1 MEKGT
6 VAKVINDFLTTTA
19 GELSLCKGDIVQILE
34 KIDRHWCNGIVNGTC
49 GKVPL
54 NYLIEVDPP
63 DLQND
68 YELFATIADF
78 PGQQPGDLSFRKGEL
93 IIGIKKIDD
102 NWWEG
107 SIGSRKGMFPTTYTW
122 KLDSSYIKVKCKPKV
137 LNMTAKVKMSMKA
150 QLEEEI
156 DLYEGEIL
164 TVTEVIDKDWYRG
177 CCGDRIGIFP
187 AAYVTLLKDATD
199 VMDGEHTNIQNQSLI
214 VNSATFN
221 CTDIRKPAVNTL
233 GAQSSNEGSQ
243 NEYVTSTERVKAD
256 LDNLDVMNILDDDYF
271 RKNMPSVF
279 TSNSAPVTH
288 TYSSEVSSTRDVQHM
303 EVDICPY
310 GVTLYPFYAQ
320 FDNELSF
327 HEGEIVSLVRH
338 VSKDW
343 IEGKI
348 DGRKGI
354 FPSSYVNIIVD
365 CQPQSEFSVSNDRTV
380 LHEVENVEMRK
391 KHDILPPNSFAVVLF
406 NFDAQMD
413 SDLTVKQ
420 GEVVCVLQQP
430 NQDWCEVK
438 NCYGSSGLCP
448 RTYLASYTV
457 PNKFTEGSN
466 RRLSVAGD
474 AGFRKNLTDVPFPD
488 KTDLNKRRTLES
500 FGYHDKWKNNSIDD
514 LISKNLETLQNSYT
528 WSSKMNYSN
537 RSVADSEC
545 PITENIAVAQDE
557 AIRHSPVYLAEEP
570 SETQTTMLQEQSDSR
585 FDARRREVTWN
596 TYNDVNNQCRVS
608 PVLKRQASDRV
619 PHRPAPPV
627 PLPGHKPVHRS
638 IRKPNK
644 KSVHL
649 GKLGSLISAKEK
661 QLHEIKKEKKE
672 IENKL
677 SNNPHENEDSV
688 QEMKYRIRECE
699 EKILFIEAD
708 LNRIQGNVS
717 QNSVDDL
724 SKQDCVLQQ
733 KPPSD
738 VNSSGQEINT
748 NLEVMQT
755 TSVTEED
762 LRKKKQE
769 QRQNVIS
776 ELVFTEKEFVRDLKI
791 TYETF
796 NLHNPEFLENRGI
809 NVEIV
814 FGNILDVMHLAE
826 DLLDKLQL
834 AMKGKNDDEQCVG
847 PCFLELAERMKT
859 VYGQYCMNHDE
870 ALLLLEKYE
879 SDEGIQKIFNKG
891 LETLRYQIACFDMGS
906 ILIKPVQRILK
917 YPLILNELIKCT
929 EDDHKDKPA
938 LLDAVRTIT
947 DVATYINEYKRRK
960 DIVLKY
966 LEDGNST
973 ISQKMARLSLHS
985 VAKKSSRLGAMFTSS
1000 LGLSSATKDPIF
1012 QEYETQFHL
1021 LEKTIRLFMKNVE
1034 IFMNH
1039 IHEMVTA
1046 HSNLGESV
1054 SYFYQER
1061 HSEVEDFSR
1070 IQRLISR
1077 QFWKEFESMIQRQT
1091 FMPLSSL
1098 LELFEGPSILIQ
1110 KCNDKFLDY
1119 AACSAKAEKYK
1130 DSRLVQEEL
1139 LAAKNNYEAL
1149 NSHLLDELPT
1159 LIRTALDLFLECLT
1173 AFVTARKLFSGKI
1186 TKQYLSLMDLP
1197 LMQSAQAD
1205 ALENFAVK
1213 HSLVL
1218 NQLARLTCLMKNTR
1232 LDVTVKKPAKSSP
1245 TPSPRV
1251 SHVEASDQVA
1261 LTQSDSQKTY
1271 LKNRYG
1277 VDTLFYTTKS
1287 YTSKQPLE
1295 LSVSTGHLVAVIKKQ
1310 NPMGDSSVWFVDDGA
1325 NQGFLPSSILIP
1337 NRGESPVMDTEQ
1349 GTKSK
1354 RSQQQDI
1361 TDSTKQFPSP
1371 PSYDDALA
1379 TSVLIPKQSDIT
1391 NSQTPVL
1398 EAEDL
1403 KEDNYEEISDPS
1415 QEHLYSELVFEPDQR
1430 TREFYYAVYS
1440 FEGQGPTTLAIK
1452 AGQVVNVLQHEDA
1465 QGNSEWW
1472 LVVDRFGNKGYV
1484 PANYLAKYND
1494 YSN

>member
-6 VAKVINDFLTTTA
+6 VAKVINDFLTTTE

-34 KIDRHWCNGIVNGTC
+34 KIDRHWCNGVVNGTC

-54 NYLIEVDPP
+54 NYLIEVDTP

-78 PGQQPGDLSFRKGEL
+78 PGQQSGDLSFRKGEL
-93 IIGIKKIDD
+93 IVGIREIDV

-122 KLDSSYIKVKCKPKV
+122 QLDSSYIKVKSKPKV
-137 LNMTAKVKMSMKA
+137 LNIMAKVKMSMKA
-150 QLEEEI
+150 QLDEEI

-177 CCGDRIGIFP
+177 CCGDRSGIFP
-187 AAYVTLLKDATD
+187 AAYVTLLEDSND
-199 VMDGEHTNIQNQSLI
+199 LMVDGEHTNFQNHSLI
-214 VNSATFN
+214 INNTTYN
-221 CTDIRKPAVNTL
+221 CSDIGKPFVEV
-233 GAQSSNEGSQ
+233 SNEAPQNKYGS
-243 NEYVTSTERVKAD
+243 STELVKVD
-256 LDNLDVMNILDDDYF
+256 LDNADVMNILDDDYF
-271 RKNMPSVF
+271 RKNMPAVF
-279 TSNSAPVTH
+279 SSNSAQRTN
-288 TYSSEVSSTRDVQHM
+288 TYSPEVSTRDLQHM
-303 EVDICPY
+303 EVDISPY

-338 VSKDW
+338 ISKDW

-365 CQPQSEFSVSNDRTV
+365 CQPQSDFSVHNDIRV
-380 LHEVENVEMRK
+380 LHEVENVEVRK

-438 NCYGSSGLCP
+438 NCYGRSGLCP
-448 RTYLASYTV
+448 RTYLAPYTV
-457 PNKFTEGSN
+457 PNKFTDGCS
-466 RRLSVAGD
+466 RRLSVAGE
-474 AGFRKNLTDVPFPD
+474 ASYRNNFIDVPFSD
-488 KTDLNKRRTLES
+488 ETDLNKRRTLES
-500 FGYHDKWKNNSIDD
+500 FDHHKWKNNSIDD

-528 WSSKMNYSN
+528 WSSKLNYGN
-537 RSVADSEC
+537 KRVADSEYM
-545 PITENIAVAQDE
+545 INENIAVVQDE
-557 AIRHSPVYLAEEP
+557 TARYSPTCLGGEP
-570 SETQTTMLQEQSDSR
+570 SETQTTVLQEHSDSQG
-585 FDARRREVTWN
+585 DARRKESTLN
-596 TYNDVNNQCRVS
+596 TYNNENDQRGAS
-608 PVLKRQASDRV
+608 PVLKRRASDRV

-638 IRKPNK
+638 IRKQK
-644 KSVHL
+644 MKSAHL
-649 GKLGSLISAKEK
+649 GKIGSLISAKEK
-661 QLHEIKKEKKE
+661 QLQELEKEKME
-672 IENKL
+672 IEKKL
-677 SNNPHENEDSV
+677 SSNPHENEDSV
-688 QEMKYRIRECE
+688 QEMKYKIRECE

-708 LNRIQGNVS
+708 LDRIQGHVS
-717 QNSVDDL
+717 SHNSVDDL

-738 VNSSGQEINT
+738 VPSNDQENNSR
-748 NLEVMQT
+748 LEATQNSPV
-755 TSVTEED
+755 SEED

-796 NLHNPEFLENRGI
+796 NLHNPQSLESRGI
-809 NVEIV
+809 NVEVV

-826 DLLDKLQL
+826 DLLDKLQF
-834 AMKGKNDDEQCVG
+834 AMKGKSDDEQCVG

-938 LLDAVRTIT
+938 LLDAVKTIT
-947 DVATYINEYKRRK
+947 EVATYINEYKRRK

-1012 QEYETQFHL
+1012 QEHETQFHL
-1021 LEKTIRLFMKNVE
+1021 LEKTVRLFMKNVE

-1039 IHEMVTA
+1039 VHEMVTA

-1054 SYFYQER
+1054 SYYYQEQ

-1070 IQRLISR
+1070 IQRLINR
-1077 QFWKEFESMIQRQT
+1077 QFWKEFENMIQRQT
-1091 FMPLSSL
+1091 FMPLNSL

-1149 NSHLLDELPT
+1149 NAHLLDELPT
-1159 LIRTALDLFLECLT
+1159 LIGTGLDLFMECLT

-1186 TKQYLSLMDLP
+1186 TKQYLSLMELP

-1213 HSLVL
+1213 HTLVV

-1245 TPSPRV
+1245 TPSPRL
-1251 SHVEASDQVA
+1251 SHVEASDVVA

-1277 VDTLFYTTKS
+1277 ADTLFYTTKS

-1295 LSVSTGHLVAVIKKQ
+1295 LSVTSGHLVAVIKKQ

-1325 NQGFLPSSILIP
+1325 NQGFLPSNILIQ
-1337 NRGESPVMDTEQ
+1337 NRSDSPVIDAEQ
-1349 GTKSK
+1349 LKKSRQYQK
-1354 RSQQQDI
+1354 LDI
-1361 TDSTKQFPSP
+1361 SDSSKQIPSP
-1371 PSYDDALA
+1371 PTYDDAMA
-1379 TSVLIPKQSDIT
+1379 ASTQVFMQSGDT
-1391 NSQTPVL
+1391 NDQTPAL
-1398 EAEDL
+1398 EAEDI
-1403 KEDNYEEISDPS
+1403 KENSYEEISDHS
-1415 QEHLYSELVFEPDQR
+1415 QQHLYAELVFEPDQR
-1430 TREFYYAVYS
+1430 TREFCYAVYN
-1440 FEGQGPTTLAIK
+1440 FEDQGPTTLSIK

-1484 PANYLAKYND
+1484 PANYLAKYD
-1494 YSN
+1494 YNN